1 MVYPELESLLRKA
14 IGLDASSIGPSAI
27 ERAVR
32 ERSSACNLHDEHA
45 YLEHVSRSQPELQE
59 LIDAVVVP
67 ETWFFRDPEAFR
79 ALSRTALHD
88 WLPSHPEGVFRVL
101 SLPCSTGEEP
111 YSAAM
116 ALLDAGFPQ
125 QRFQIDA
132 VDISARA
139 IAQAELGVYGKNSF
153 RSAQLTFRDRHFERR
168 DAYYRIGGEVRAPVS
183 FQRGNLLFGGWQPSA
198 NEYDAIFCRNLL
210 IYFDRPT
217 QVRAIAVLR
226 QLLAGHAL
234 LLVGPSEAGLFLEHR
249 FVSAGIPM
257 SFAFRKSRPRAATTW
272 PVRPARARSQ
282 AQPPL
287 RAAKPAPPARPS
299 PAPAAA
305 PPPTP
310 HAREPE
316 SRLDAAMRLADLGR
330 IAEAGA
336 LCKQELDARGPSAQ
350 LHFLWGLVRSAD
362 GMRAEA
368 VEHYR
373 KALFLDRHHRDAM
386 IHLALLLEQ
395 QGDPAGAELLR
406 DRARRCERESQR

>member
-88 WLPSHPEGVFRVL
+88 WLPS
-101 SLPCSTGEEP
+101 
-111 YSAAM
+111 
-116 ALLDAGFPQ
+116 Q

-217 QVRAIAVLR
+217 QLRAIAVLR
-226 QLLAGHAL
+226 QLLAEHAL

-257 SFAFRKSRPRAATTW
+257 AFAFRKSRPRAATTR